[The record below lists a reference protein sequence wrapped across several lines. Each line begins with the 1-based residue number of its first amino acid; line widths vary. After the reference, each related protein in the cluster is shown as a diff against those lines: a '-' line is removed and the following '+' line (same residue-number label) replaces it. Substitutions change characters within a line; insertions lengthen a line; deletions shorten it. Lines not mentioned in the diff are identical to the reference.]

1 MIVRILVVIGI
12 VAGTALMLLAWLIPT
27 WPYDWAPPGSAQ
39 KDADLGYFDVMCAS
53 ASVVIVFAAALLNFK
68 LPAGRL
74 RPISFAIGAVVVTL
88 AIARLALLLFSSQPW
103 PDFR

>member
-1 MIVRILVVIGI
+1 MIARIFVVAGI
-12 VAGTALMLLAWLIPT
+12 VAGTLLMLLAWVIPT
-27 WPYDWAPPGSAQ
+27 WPYDWVPPSGAQ
-39 KDADLGYFDVMCAS
+39 KDADLAYFDLICAS
-53 ASVVIVFAAALLNFK
+53 ASIIIVIAAALLNFK
-68 LPAGRL
+68 VPAGRL

>member
-1 MIVRILVVIGI
+1 MTIRILVIIGI

-27 WPYDWAPPGSAQ
+27 WPYDWVPPSSAQ
-39 KDADLGYFDVMCAS
+39 KDADLAYFDVLCAS
-53 ASVVIVFAAALLNFK
+53 SSIIIVIAAALLNLK
-68 LPAGRL
+68 SPAGRL